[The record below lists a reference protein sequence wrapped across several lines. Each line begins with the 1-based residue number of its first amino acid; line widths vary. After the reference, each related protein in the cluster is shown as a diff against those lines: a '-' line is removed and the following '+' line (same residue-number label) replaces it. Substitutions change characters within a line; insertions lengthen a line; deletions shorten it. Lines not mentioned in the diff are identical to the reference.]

1 MMVLSIIIVMFL
13 AACGSNV
20 DDATSDKYISLAK
33 DVVTSLNEGEYE
45 EVHDQLSEEMKVGLP
60 LEGLKESKAIFDQ
73 SGDFEKINKSSVE
86 EKDDI
91 YVVVLAANYSKE
103 NRIFTISF
111 NEQEE
116 IVGLYIK

>member
-1 MMVLSIIIVMFL
+1 MGLSIIIVMFL

-20 DDATSDKYISLAK
+20 DEGTSDQYISLAK
-33 DVVTSLNEGEYE
+33 DVVTLLNEGKYK
-45 EVHDQLSEEMKVGLP
+45 EVHDQLNEDMKAGLP
-60 LEGLKESKAIFDQ
+60 LEALKESKSIFDQ

-86 EKDDI
+86 EKDDYYI
-91 YVVVLAANYSKE
+91 VVLAANYSEE